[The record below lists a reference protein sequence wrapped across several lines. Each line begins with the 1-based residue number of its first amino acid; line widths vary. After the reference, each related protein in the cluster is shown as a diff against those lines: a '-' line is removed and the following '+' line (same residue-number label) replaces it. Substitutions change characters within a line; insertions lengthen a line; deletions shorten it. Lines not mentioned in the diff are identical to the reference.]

1 MNMNENILIPGEPDI
16 PETAQASTAEHP
28 AGAALL
34 PADEPLKNRRLEP
47 VRLNFS
53 YFAGL
58 SLAFGLIYAF
68 CLYKNPGGIT
78 YPLFVAA
85 ACLCGVLA
93 CRKLGRPVKRGS
105 WFLLGSAILL
115 GIGTCRTAEWAL
127 IAANGLALVLLGC
140 VFGIHQFYEDA
151 GWNIGKYLSSI
162 LLYLL
167 HALGQLPLPFRHLK
181 SFLKQQENRK
191 IRRAAAFLAGILAAV
206 PALFILTG
214 LLSRADVVFSGFVHE
229 IILNWM
235 RPITAF
241 HILFMVC
248 FGFFAMYCL
257 ICCCQAQ
264 PLTPEVKDRRFGEP
278 LAALAF
284 MGSITLVY
292 AVFCAIQIYCLFLG
306 KGSLP
311 EGYTYSSY
319 ARQGFFQLLFVAFL
333 NLVMVLCC
341 LKYIRASRI
350 LNVLLT
356 VICGCT
362 AIMLASAVYRMMLY
376 VSTYHLTY
384 LRLIVL
390 WFLAMLAVLLPGVAL
405 IIWKPRFPLFR
416 FSLTVVTVFYLA
428 LVWGKPG
435 SVIGWD
441 YVSHLNRETIS
452 ESDVRFLIRGLSAD
466 AAPAIASLDLTWE
479 EVKAV
484 LPFSA
489 TNEAQIT
496 DSALARPNSW
506 FSAYYA
512 LHAGN
517 NYRNMG
523 IRNYNFALAKVKG
536 LMNAE

>member
-1 MNMNENILIPGEPDI
+1 MNENILISNEPDI
-16 PETAQASTAEHP
+16 SEMGQKPKEE
-28 AGAALL
+28 
-34 PADEPLKNRRLEP
+34 NRLLEP

-58 SLAFGLIYAF
+58 SLVFGLIYAF
-68 CLYKNPGGIT
+68 CLYQNPGGIT

-93 CRKLGRPVKRGS
+93 CRKLNHPIKKDS
-105 WFLLGSAILL
+105 WFLLGSALLL

-140 VFGIHQFYEDA
+140 VFGIHEFYDDA
-151 GWNIGKYLSSI
+151 GWNMGKYFSSI

-167 HALGQLPLPFRHLK
+167 HALEQLPLPFRHMK
-181 SFLKQQENRK
+181 AFLKRQENRK
-191 IRRAAAFLAGILAAV
+191 TRQAAAFLAGILVSV
-206 PALFILTG
+206 PALFLLTG
-214 LLSRADVVFSGFVHE
+214 LLSRADAVFSGFVHE
-229 IILNWM
+229 IVLSWM
-235 RPITAF
+235 RPVTAF

-257 ICCCQAQ
+257 ICCSQAQ

-284 MGSITLVY
+284 LGSITLVY
-292 AVFCAIQIYCLFLG
+292 AVFCAIQIYCLFLR

-362 AIMLASAVYRMMLY
+362 AVMLASAVYRMTLY
-376 VSTYHLTY
+376 VSAYHLTY
-384 LRLIVL
+384 LRLMVL
-390 WFLAMLAVLLPGVAL
+390 WFLVMLAVLLPGVAL
-405 IIWKPRFPLFR
+405 IIWRPRFPLFR

-428 LVWGKPG
+428 LVWSKPG

-441 YVSHLNRETIS
+441 YVSHLNRETVT

-466 AAPAIASLDLTWE
+466 AAPAVASLNLTWD
-479 EVKAV
+479 EVKTV

-489 TNEAQIT
+489 AELSVPDDPAANGAHQ
-496 DSALARPNSW
+496 PNSW
-506 FSAYYA
+506 FQAYYR

-517 NYRNMG
+517 RYRNMG
-523 IRNYNFALAKVKG
+523 IRNYNFSLAKVQK
-536 LMNAE
+536 LMNRE